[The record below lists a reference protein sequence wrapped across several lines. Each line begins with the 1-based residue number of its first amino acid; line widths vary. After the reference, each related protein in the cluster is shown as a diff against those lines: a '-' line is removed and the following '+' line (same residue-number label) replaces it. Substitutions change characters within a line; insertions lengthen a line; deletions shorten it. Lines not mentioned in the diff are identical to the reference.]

1 MLEWGK
7 RTYVMGIIN
16 LTPDS
21 FSGDGTLQEKNP
33 IEFAIKQAKQFLH
46 DGADILDLGAESSR
60 PGSTPISGEEEL
72 DRLLP
77 VISALKAED
86 IDGIISID
94 TYKPEVARQCL
105 EKGAHWIND
114 IWGLKKSPALA
125 SIIAKHNAQV
135 ILMHNRSKIGA
146 IAHHTAAGDSYESA
160 DYSNFM
166 EEVKN
171 DLLESAAIAIHAGI
185 DRQNIILDPG
195 IGFGKTVEQNLQL
208 INHLE
213 EIKSLGYPVLI
224 GPSRK
229 SFIGHVLNAP
239 VDERVEG
246 TAASL
251 SVGITRGADIVRIH
265 GVKMM
270 TQIVRMTDALVRGIQ
285 K

>member
-1 MLEWGK
+1 
-7 RTYVMGIIN
+7 
-16 LTPDS
+16 
-21 FSGDGTLQEKNP
+21 
-33 IEFAIKQAKQFLH
+33 
-46 DGADILDLGAESSR
+46 
-60 PGSTPISGEEEL
+60 
-72 DRLLP
+72 
-77 VISALKAED
+77 
-86 IDGIISID
+86 
-94 TYKPEVARQCL
+94 
-105 EKGAHWIND
+105 
-114 IWGLKKSPALA
+114 
-125 SIIAKHNAQV
+125 
-135 ILMHNRSKIGA
+135 MHNRSKIGA
-146 IAHHTAAGDSYESA
+146 IEHHAKAGDSYESA

-171 DLLESAAIAIHAGI
+171 DLLESAAIAIQAGI

-239 VDERVEG
+239 VDERLEG

-251 SVGITRGADIVRIH
+251 SVGITRGADIVRVH
-265 GVKMM
+265 DVKMM
-270 TQIVRMTDALVRGIQ
+270 TRIVRMTDALVRGIQ

>member
-21 FSGDGTLQEKNP
+21 FSGDGTLQENNP
-33 IEFAIKQAKQFLH
+33 IEFALKQAKQFLH

-60 PGSTPISGEEEL
+60 PGSTPISSEEEL

-125 SIIAKHNAQV
+125 SIIAEYNAQV

-171 DLLESAAIAIHAGI
+171 DLLESAAIATHAGI

-229 SFIGHVLNAP
+229 SFIGHVLDAP
-239 VDERVEG
+239 VDERLEG

-251 SVGITRGADIVRIH
+251 SVGIACGADIVRVH
-265 GVKMM
+265 DVKMM
-270 TQIVRMTDALVRGIQ
+270 TRIVRMTDALVRGIQ